1 MSPIIT
7 INPSDN
13 IVYYPARVEKF
24 VKIPKISSNAVDGR
38 LDILYHVHT
47 MRIANKTAFLDS
59 LRTHSNGSNEVTR
72 AQCVLAANDIGL
84 EYPPAWF
91 VNDTNRRVGRGIFLI
106 EVNSSA
112 NTSMNMSNENNN
124 NFSSSA
130 NNSINYALAAS
141 TQGERTSIIPDVN
154 PEYVPWGHY
163 EDITTI
169 IKSKIF
175 APIFVTG
182 LSGNGKTTMIEQVCA
197 KLKRECF
204 RVNITA
210 DTDED
215 ELLGSWR
222 LINGNMEWQD
232 GPVILAMKRG
242 AILLL
247 DEIDLGTEK
256 CMCLQP
262 VLEGKGVYLKKIA
275 QLVTPATGFNVV
287 ATANT
292 KGKGSDDGR
301 FVGTRVM
308 NEAALDRYDYTFEQ
322 EYASKSTEKKIL
334 LKAMKKFGAVD
345 EHFADCLVKWTE
357 VIRKTFADGGLDEII
372 STRRAINICKA
383 FAMFGNKQ
391 KAIALSLA
399 RFDKDTQS
407 AFLSLYSKIDGTDVP
422 ADTKQEVSAQ
432 KTDSEVP
439 F

>member
-1 MSPIIT
+1 MP
-7 INPSDN
+7 
-13 IVYYPARVEKF
+13 
-24 VKIPKISSNAVDGR
+24 
-38 LDILYHVHT
+38 
-47 MRIANKTAFLDS
+47 RIANKASFLNAVKS
-59 LRTHSNGSNEVTR
+59 LANGSNVVSR
-72 AQCVLAANDIGL
+72 AQCVEAANSIGL
-84 EYPPAWF
+84 KYPPAWF
-91 VNDTNRRVGRGIFLI
+91 VQDKSRSQGRGYFSIDVRLAKATNQTI
-106 EVNSSA
+106 SQSTQTTMTHT
-112 NTSMNMSNENNN
+112 NT
-124 NFSSSA
+124 
-130 NNSINYALAAS
+130 NNSVQYALAAS

-154 PEYVPWGHY
+154 PEYVAWGHY

-175 APIFVTG
+175 APVFITG
-182 LSGNGKTTMIEQVCA
+182 LSGNGKTTMIEQICA

-222 LINGNMEWQD
+222 LVNGNMEWQD

-262 VLEGKGVYLKKIA
+262 VLEGKGVFLKKIG
-275 QLVTPATGFNVV
+275 QFVTPADGFNVA

-301 FVGTRVM
+301 FIGTRVM

-322 EYASKSTEKKIL
+322 EYAPRATEKKIL
-334 LKAMKKFGAVD
+334 LKAMKKFGSVD
-345 EHFADCLVKWTE
+345 ENFADCLVKWTE
-357 VIRKTFADGGLDEII
+357 IIRKTFADGGVDEII

-383 FAMFGNKQ
+383 YAMFGSKQ
-391 KAIALSLA
+391 KAITLALT
-399 RFDKDTQS
+399 RFDKDTQN
-407 AFLSLYSKIDGTDVP
+407 AFLSLYNKIDAEPTSTEGASP
-422 ADTKQEVSAQ
+422 LHPGEVSVRQ
-432 KTDSEVP
+432 EGVEPP

>member
-1 MSPIIT
+1 MP
-7 INPSDN
+7 
-13 IVYYPARVEKF
+13 
-24 VKIPKISSNAVDGR
+24 
-38 LDILYHVHT
+38 
-47 MRIANKTAFLDS
+47 RIANKTQFLNAIKS
-59 LRTHSNGSNEVTR
+59 LANGSNVVTR
-72 AQCVLAANDIGL
+72 AQCVEAANSIGL
-84 EYPPAWF
+84 KYPPAWF
-91 VNDTNRRVGRGIFLI
+91 VQNKSRSAGRGHFF
-106 EVNSSA
+106 VDVTVAKATVQSMTSTSA
-112 NTSMNMSNENNN
+112 STPTTMSNT
-124 NFSSSA
+124 
-130 NNSINYALAAS
+130 NSNLQYALAAS
-141 TQGERTSIIPDVN
+141 TQGERTTLVPDVN

-163 EDITTI
+163 DDIHQI
-169 IKSKIF
+169 IKSNIF

-247 DEIDLGTEK
+247 DEVDLGTEK

-262 VLEGKGVYLKKIA
+262 VLEGKGVYLKKIGQFVA
-275 QLVTPATGFNVV
+275 PVNGFNVI

-322 EYASKSTEKKIL
+322 EYAPRSTEKKIL
-334 LKAMKKFGAVD
+334 LKAMKKFNKID
-345 EHFADCLVKWTE
+345 EAFADCLVKWTE
-357 VIRKTFADGGLDEII
+357 IIRKSFVEGAVDEII

-383 FAMFGNKQ
+383 YAMFGNKQ
-391 KAIALSLA
+391 KAITLSLT
-399 RFDKDTQS
+399 RFDKDTQT
-407 AFLSLYSKIDGTDVP
+407 AFMSLYNKIDAETVAPPIANEKKEVAASDPDVP
-422 ADTKQEVSAQ
+422 
-432 KTDSEVP
+432 

>member
-1 MSPIIT
+1 MV
-7 INPSDN
+7 NFWYN
-13 IVYYPARVEKF
+13 IR
-24 VKIPKISSNAVDGR
+24 
-38 LDILYHVHT
+38 T
-47 MRIANKTAFLDS
+47 MPRIANKASYLHAVKS
-59 LRTHSNGSNEVTR
+59 LANGSNVVTR
-72 AQCVLAANDIGL
+72 AQCVEAANSIGL
-84 EYPPAWF
+84 KYPPAWF
-91 VNDTNRRVGRGIFLI
+91 VQNKSRSAGRGHFFVDVTIAKATVQSMTSPI
-106 EVNSSA
+106 P
-112 NTSMNMSNENNN
+112 NTPTTMSNT
-124 NFSSSA
+124 
-130 NNSINYALAAS
+130 NNSVQYALAAS
-141 TQGERTSIIPDVN
+141 TQGERTSIIPNVN

-169 IKSKIF
+169 IKSNIF

-242 AILLL
+242 AVLLL

-301 FVGTRVM
+301 FIGTRVM

-322 EYASKSTEKKIL
+322 DYAPRATEKKIL
-334 LKAMKKFGAVD
+334 LKAMKKFNKID
-345 EHFADCLVKWTE
+345 ESFADSLVKWTE
-357 VIRKTFADGGLDEII
+357 IIRKSFVEGAVDEII

-383 FAMFGNKQ
+383 YAMFGSKH
-391 KAIALSLA
+391 KAITLSLT
-399 RFDKDTQS
+399 RFDKDTQT
-407 AFLSLYSKIDGTDVP
+407 AFTSLYNKIDVEMVAPTTSSQGMEMPKEDIVTNEP
-422 ADTKQEVSAQ
+422 
-432 KTDSEVP
+432 P

>member
-1 MSPIIT
+1 MP
-7 INPSDN
+7 
-13 IVYYPARVEKF
+13 
-24 VKIPKISSNAVDGR
+24 
-38 LDILYHVHT
+38 
-47 MRIANKTAFLDS
+47 RIANKASFLHAIKS
-59 LRTHSNGSNEVTR
+59 LANGSNVVTR
-72 AQCVLAANDIGL
+72 AQCVEAANSIGL
-84 EYPPAWF
+84 KYPPAWF
-91 VNDTNRRVGRGIFLI
+91 VQNKSRSAGRGHFF
-106 EVNSSA
+106 VDVTVAKATVQSM
-112 NTSMNMSNENNN
+112 TSTTPTTMSNT
-124 NFSSSA
+124 
-130 NNSINYALAAS
+130 NSNLQYALAAS
-141 TQGERTSIIPDVN
+141 TQGERTTLVPDVN

-163 EDITTI
+163 DDIHQI
-169 IKSKIF
+169 IKSNIF

-182 LSGNGKTTMIEQVCA
+182 LSGNGKTTMVEQICA

-247 DEIDLGTEK
+247 DEVDLGTEK

-262 VLEGKGVYLKKIA
+262 VLEGKGVYLKKIGQFVA
-275 QLVTPATGFNVV
+275 PVNGFNVI

-322 EYASKSTEKKIL
+322 EYAPRATEKKIL
-334 LKAMKKFGAVD
+334 LKAMKKFGSVD
-345 EHFADCLVKWTE
+345 ENFADCLVKWTE

-383 FAMFGNKQ
+383 YAMFGSKQ

-399 RFDKDTQS
+399 RFDKDTQT
-407 AFLSLYSKIDGTDVP
+407 ALTSLYNKIDANDIVVENKQDVP
-422 ADTKQEVSAQ
+422 SSPNVDQ
-432 KTDSEVP
+432 EVP

>member
-1 MSPIIT
+1 MP
-7 INPSDN
+7 
-13 IVYYPARVEKF
+13 
-24 VKIPKISSNAVDGR
+24 
-38 LDILYHVHT
+38 
-47 MRIANKTAFLDS
+47 RIANKASFLNAVKS
-59 LRTHSNGSNEVTR
+59 LANGSNVVSR
-72 AQCVLAANDIGL
+72 AQCVEAANSIGL
-84 EYPPAWF
+84 KYPPAWF
-91 VNDTNRRVGRGIFLI
+91 VQDKSRSQGRGYFSIDVRLAKATNQTI
-106 EVNSSA
+106 SQSTQTTMTHT
-112 NTSMNMSNENNN
+112 NT
-124 NFSSSA
+124 
-130 NNSINYALAAS
+130 NNSVQYALAAS

-154 PEYVPWGHY
+154 PEYVAWGHY
-163 EDITTI
+163 EDINTI

-175 APIFVTG
+175 APVFITG
-182 LSGNGKTTMIEQVCA
+182 LSGNGKTTMIEQICA

-222 LINGNMEWQD
+222 LVNGNMEWQD

-334 LKAMKKFGAVD
+334 LKAMRKFGAVD

-407 AFLSLYSKIDGTDVP
+407 AFLSLYSKIDGTDVR
-422 ADTKQEVSAQ
+422 ADTKQEVSEN

>member
-1 MSPIIT
+1 M
-7 INPSDN
+7 
-13 IVYYPARVEKF
+13 
-24 VKIPKISSNAVDGR
+24 PK
-38 LDILYHVHT
+38 
-47 MRIANKTAFLDS
+47 IANKSAFINAIKS
-59 LRTHSNGSNEVTR
+59 IANGSNTVSR
-72 AQCVLAANDIGL
+72 AQCVEAANSIGL
-84 EYPPAWF
+84 KYPPAWF
-91 VNDTNRRVGRGIFLI
+91 VQDKTRSAGRGYFYIDTKLAKSNPTMTMTTP
-106 EVNSSA
+106 VVSNSVC
-112 NTSMNMSNENNN
+112 
-124 NFSSSA
+124 
-130 NNSINYALAAS
+130 YALAAS

-154 PEYVPWGHY
+154 PEYVPWGHC

-169 IKSKIF
+169 IKSNIF

-182 LSGNGKTTMIEQVCA
+182 LSGNGKTTMIEQICA

-222 LINGNMEWQD
+222 LVNGNMEWQD

-262 VLEGKGVYLKKIA
+262 VLEGKGVFLKKIG
-275 QLVTPATGFNVV
+275 QFVSPANGFNVA

-322 EYASKSTEKKIL
+322 DYAPRATEKKIL
-334 LKAMKKFGAVD
+334 LKAMKKFGKID
-345 EHFADCLVKWTE
+345 ENFADCLVKWTE
-357 VIRKTFADGGLDEII
+357 IIRKTFAEGGVDEII

-383 FAMFGNKQ
+383 YAMFGNKR
-391 KAIALSLA
+391 KAITLALT
-399 RFDKDTQS
+399 RFDKDTQT
-407 AFLSLYSKIDGTDVP
+407 AFVSLYNKIDAETVEQMSTNDNKEVAASDSDVP
-422 ADTKQEVSAQ
+422 
-432 KTDSEVP
+432 